1 MNKMGNKM
9 MAISLHERIKR
20 TLCSGCDLFKASRC
34 RCKNDNLLNCIV
46 SLANEHILHEQAQ
59 AAKLSA
65 ADAIHHSIP
74 DTDNCGE

>member
-1 MNKMGNKM
+1 
-9 MAISLHERIKR
+9 
-20 TLCSGCDLFKASRC
+20 
-34 RCKNDNLLNCIV
+34 
-46 SLANEHILHEQAQ
+46 LANEHILHEQAQ